1 MDSHAD
7 LLAIL
12 ALVVI
17 GGKLA
22 GQIGQRFGFPTAVG
36 KITLGLFIGPAML
49 GMVHYDGSIVDL
61 SQVGVVVLMF
71 IAGVET
77 DTETMKK
84 VTLPAFAVAIG
95 GVVLPFIGGLAIGIA
110 FNLSTSESL
119 FLGAI
124 LTATSVSISAQTLRE
139 LGRLRSREGTTILA
153 AAVIDDVLGII
164 VLAFVFASTGS
175 GDPFIAIAKMAIFL
189 PVAFVLGQR
198 VLAPLGSRWLPRLPQ
213 EAQLGVLL
221 GVALGYSWAAEH
233 LGGVAAVTGAYMA
246 GLLLSQTDMA
256 HKSMEG
262 LNRVGYGFFVP
273 IFFVAIGLQA
283 NFGSLGSAP
292 LLVGALLL
300 VAIVAKVAG
309 CYVGARL
316 ARLSNEES
324 AIIGVGMMS
333 RGEVALVVAAAGL
346 QAGIVEDKLF
356 SAAIVMTLVTT
367 ILTPIA
373 LKLMYRA
380 MPSRAH
386 AHAEAREG
394 AGAMPL
400 PEGAPA
406 FALE

>member
-1 MDSHAD
+1 MDSHTD

-12 ALVVI
+12 AIMVI

-22 GQIGQRFGFPTAVG
+22 GQLGQRLGFPTAVG
-36 KITLGLFIGPAML
+36 KITLGLIIGPAIL
-49 GMVHYDGSIVDL
+49 GLVHYDGSVVNLAEI
-61 SQVGVVVLMF
+61 GVVVLMF

-95 GVVLPFIGGLAIGIA
+95 GVILPFAGGLGIGLA
-110 FNLSTSESL
+110 FDLKMSEAL

-153 AAVIDDVLGII
+153 AAVIDDVLGIV
-164 VLAFVFASTGS
+164 VLAFVFASTGG
-175 GDPFIAIAKMAIFL
+175 GDPVMSIAKMAIFL

-198 VLAPLGSRWLPRLPQ
+198 VLAPLGSKWLSKLPN

-246 GLLLSQTDMA
+246 GLLLSQTEVGQKA
-256 HKSMEG
+256 THG
-262 LNRVGYGFFVP
+262 LNWIGYGFFVP

-283 NFGSLGSAP
+283 DFASLGSAP
-292 LLVGALLL
+292 LLVAALLL
-300 VAIVAKVAG
+300 VAVFAKVAG
-309 CYVGARL
+309 CYVGARV
-316 ARLSNEES
+316 AHLSHEES

-373 LKLMYRA
+373 LKMMYRTA
-380 MPSRAH
+380 PSRARSP
-386 AHAEAREG
+386 AEARE
-394 AGAMPL
+394 AGAL
-400 PEGAPA
+400 LSPEAAPA